1 VLASLT
7 SLAIF
12 PVLTE
17 TTTPLAKAI
26 VSAVALLAAICALI
40 PRVKNYAELAGQ
52 ARAVV
57 TEFGTIKEKRVR
69 NDQGGEGR
77 AARAPGSGRA
87 RAEAGR
93 DRPPAGGG
101 VAAGG
106 RGGEGGEVSR
116 GTDALGAPP
125 RPVGPGFGYA
135 RTSTAAAIGG
145 TATGADDLDVEPA
158 SALA

>member
-1 VLASLT
+1 MTTPPVSPQGVPVSAERIRNCLRSASFWVNELPRYADRQQQRADSWAILAGVLASLT

-69 NDQGGEGR
+69 NDQGEASSER
-77 AARAPGSGRA
+77 SRRRRTRCAGS
-87 RAEAGR
+87 
-93 DRPPAGGG
+93 PI
-101 VAAGG
+101 
-106 RGGEGGEVSR
+106 
-116 GTDALGAPP
+116 GT
-125 RPVGPGFGYA
+125 R
-135 RTSTAAAIGG
+135 S
-145 TATGADDLDVEPA
+145 
-158 SALA
+158 S